1 MARRRT
7 QTCAGPAGVVPPDR
21 RAGTL
26 SAWEAFVGG
35 DDEAAGA
42 VVPRHIL
49 SSWRRCRD
57 VYDLD
62 PLRPLAPAASS
73 PRSPRYRGLY
83 AHLGAITS
91 AVAREVGDCI
101 ATVSDGHGQVIAVW
115 TDARLR
121 REVDDSN
128 LDPQFCWSEDV
139 AGTNGTGM
147 ALLGRGVVAVRGP
160 EHWRAE
166 MHDWNCVG
174 AALTDPVL
182 GEPVASINISS
193 RCEET
198 VTALARRL
206 GEELAEPRRHL
217 ARQAARDAAAV
228 GRACARETLRGAGA
242 VVGLD
247 LAGGVLA
254 GGNGRRRGPGT
265 APEPHPTLRAVA
277 RTGLAEVAANPEWR
291 TTFAP
296 GPPLAHADELFEMRL
311 VEGPDGPAGWLLVET
326 DHPGEPPAPGGR
338 GRAADRTE
346 RVPAEGDRYVLLL
359 EPHEIRFAEAQ
370 GHTVWLVTDRGRLRA
385 MIRGIDNMERRLA
398 EHGFLRVHRSFL
410 VNPDRVQR
418 IDQKGNGVIALS
430 TDPARP
436 EDIPVS
442 RRSMQTV
449 RQVLGL

>member
-1 MARRRT
+1 M
-7 QTCAGPAGVVPPDR
+7 TCAGPTEGVPHDR

-26 SAWEAFVGG
+26 SAWGAFVGG

-62 PLRPLAPAASS
+62 PLRPLVPAVGPPCS
-73 PRSPRYRGLY
+73 PRHRGLY
-83 AHLGAITS
+83 AHLGGITS
-91 AVAREVGDCI
+91 AVVRAVGGCI
-101 ATVSDGHGQVIAVW
+101 ATVSDGHGRVIAVW

-121 REVDDSN
+121 RNADTSS
-128 LDPQFCWSEDV
+128 LDPQFCWSEDA

-147 ALLGRGVVAVRGP
+147 ALLRRGVVAVRGP

-182 GEPVASINISS
+182 GEPVASISISS

-198 VTALARRL
+198 VATVARRL
-206 GEELAEPRRHL
+206 DDELAEPRRHL
-217 ARQAARDAAAV
+217 ARQAARDAASM
-228 GRACARETLRGAGA
+228 GRACAREQLRGLGA

-247 LAGGVLA
+247 LGGGIVAGDIGP
-254 GGNGRRRGPGT
+254 RRRPGAGT
-265 APEPHPTLRAVA
+265 EPDPTLRAIA
-277 RTGLAEVAANPEWR
+277 RTGLAEVATNPEWR

-326 DHPGEPPAPGGR
+326 DHPGEPSAAGRPANR
-338 GRAADRTE
+338 SE
-346 RVPAEGDRYVLLL
+346 RVAAEGDRYVLLL
-359 EPHEIRFAEAQ
+359 DPHEIRFAEAQ
-370 GHTVWLVTDRGRLRA
+370 GHSVWLVTDRGRLRA

-398 EHGFLRVHRSFL
+398 EHGFVRVHRSFL

-418 IDQKGNGVIALS
+418 IDQKGNGVITLS
-430 TDPARP
+430 TDQARP

-442 RRSMQTV
+442 RRSTHAV
-449 RQVLGL
+449 RQLLGL